1 MKFTHTIKSL
11 VITALLLATSL
22 VAGAQTTR
30 TGYFLK
36 GNAYRYRLNP
46 ALMNDQH
53 YIAFPLLGEI
63 DVKTTG
69 NLGLSDFIYDTP
81 DGKSLVTFMHPSI
94 NADEFLA
101 GVSKNNSFSLDCDM
115 TLLST
120 GFFAFGGY
128 NTLDIGLHSHSALNV
143 PYDMFRFMKTLG
155 GGTYS
160 IGNMSLATRN
170 YIDVAIGH
178 SHKFDNGLGI
188 GARFKVLLG
197 AAYANMLIEKMNVEL
212 SGERWMIDA
221 KGSLSATYG
230 GNFTYG
236 EDGMLEGFGDQITPG
251 LNGFGMGIDLGFT
264 YDLSNVL
271 TKGLVVSASVTDLGY
286 MKWRNVSKAAF
297 APEPYS
303 FSGFENI
310 GTGTGE
316 GVSVEEQVDAI
327 GRDLEKMFMLT
338 DQGIVDESEELSSTL
353 HIGLEYKMPFYE
365 RLSVGL
371 LYSNRFDEINSYHQF
386 SLMANLSPLNWLSIA
401 VSGTTSSFGMGYGAM
416 LNLHC
421 TGFNVFVATDC
432 FLTKYNKQY
441 IPLDNMNANVSVG
454 FNIPFGKKR

>member
-11 VITALLLATSL
+11 AITALLLATSV
-22 VAGAQTTR
+22 VAAAQTTR

-53 YIAFPLLGEI
+53 YLAFPLLGEI
-63 DVKTTG
+63 DVRTTG
-69 NLGLSDFIYDTP
+69 KLGLSDFIYDTP
-81 DGKSLVTFMHPSI
+81 DGTGLVTFMHPTI
-94 NADEFLA
+94 NAEDFLA
-101 GVSKNNSFSLDCDM
+101 GISENNALSLDFDM

-178 SHKFDNGLGI
+178 SHKIGDDLTI

-197 AAYANMLIEKMNVEL
+197 AAYANMLIEKMDVEL

-230 GNFTYG
+230 GSFTYD
-236 EDGMLEGFGDQITPG
+236 ENGMLEGFGENIVPG
-251 LNGFGMGIDLGFT
+251 LNGLGMGIDLGVT

-271 TKGLVVSASVTDLGY
+271 AKGLIVSASVTDLGY
-286 MKWRNVSKAAF
+286 MKWKNVSKAGLAT
-297 APEPYS
+297 EPYV
-303 FSGFENI
+303 FDGFENI
-310 GTGTGE
+310 GTSEGQGE
-316 GVSVEEQVDAI
+316 SVEDQMDAI
-327 GRDLEKMFMLT
+327 GQDLQDMFLLA
-338 DQGIVDESEELSSTL
+338 DQGVADESEELSSTL
-353 HIGLEYKMPFYE
+353 HIGVEYKMPFYDK
-365 RLSVGL
+365 LSVGL
-371 LYSNRFDEINSYHQF
+371 LYSNRFDEIHPYHQL
-386 SLMANLSPLNWLSIA
+386 SLMANLSPVNWLSIA

-421 TGFNVFVATDC
+421 TGFNIFVATDC
-432 FLTKYNKQY
+432 FLTRYNKQY

-454 FNIPFGKKR
+454 FNIPFGRKR